1 MTDAARGQAAC
12 CQWQTHS
19 GCRSEGVS
27 WGLLLLTLSQALL
40 QVREGEVA
48 CVRGPPS
55 GGPSVKEGGREEAR
69 APAQGDHQPRRQ
81 NPASCVPGGG
91 GAMGTVMMGV
101 GGVPARTLHPH

>member
-1 MTDAARGQAAC
+1 MAAAVRCQAPC

-19 GCRSEGVS
+19 GCRSERVS

-48 CVRGPPS
+48 CVRGPSS

-69 APAQGDHQPRRQ
+69 VPAQDDHQPRRQ
-81 NPASCVPGGG
+81 NSVSCVPGARGCHGDHYDGG
-91 GAMGTVMMGV
+91 GGFQ
-101 GGVPARTLHPH
+101 